1 MSLFFGLV
9 WQAMS
14 TLPEFA
20 HMDCA
25 TWAERIEEYDWT
37 ASSGVE
43 KDIRVLHVSFC
54 TKRYLKLGE
63 LDGGVEN

>member
-1 MSLFFGLV
+1 MNLFFGLV

-14 TLPEFA
+14 TLPEFS

-25 TWAERIEEYDWT
+25 TRAERAEEYDWT

-43 KDIRVLHVSFC
+43 KDIRVLHVNFC

-63 LDGGVEN
+63 LDDIVEN